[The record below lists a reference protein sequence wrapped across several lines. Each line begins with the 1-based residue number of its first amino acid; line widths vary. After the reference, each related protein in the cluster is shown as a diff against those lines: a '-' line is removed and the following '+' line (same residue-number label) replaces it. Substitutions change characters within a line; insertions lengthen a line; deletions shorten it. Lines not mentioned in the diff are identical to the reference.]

1 MKEHTKRRN
10 LNRGYM
16 KLEVW
21 NDAIDLFR
29 LTYKLIKS
37 ISNLDFKLK
46 SQILDAAQSISA
58 NIAEGYGRRSINE
71 YLYFINISLGS
82 SAESLTRVIGLK
94 EIGLI
99 SSNDFEEFDKKHY
112 EVENKLIAL
121 VKSLQA
127 KQQDGAWDQR
137 LHEPGIEYNETPQ
150 LQNSIIPDEDIKS
163 EKI

>member
-21 NDAIDLFR
+21 NDAIDLFQ
-29 LTYKLIKS
+29 LTYKLMHN

-58 NIAEGYGRRSINE
+58 NVAEGYGRKSINE
-71 YLYFINISLGS
+71 YLYFLNISLGS
-82 SAESLTRVIGLK
+82 SAESLTRIIGLK
-94 EIGLI
+94 EIELI
-99 SSNDFEEFDKKHY
+99 KLNDFEEFDKKHY

-121 VKSLQA
+121 VKSLQE
-127 KQQDGAWDQR
+127 KQQDGSWDQKV
-137 LHEPGIEYNETPQ
+137 HEQEIGYNDTP
-150 LQNSIIPDEDIKS
+150 
-163 EKI
+163 